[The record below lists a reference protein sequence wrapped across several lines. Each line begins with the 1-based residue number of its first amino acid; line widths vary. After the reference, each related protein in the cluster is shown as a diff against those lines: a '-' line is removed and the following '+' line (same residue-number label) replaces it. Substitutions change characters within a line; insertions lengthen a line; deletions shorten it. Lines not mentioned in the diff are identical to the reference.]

1 MIIHVKPD
9 KNHNPTY
16 IYEDEPVNRHPD
28 LPPGAITI
36 GDVFHAIGRTIKCI
50 IITVQVIVA
59 LAFLV
64 YSLFFSRILN
74 SSALPHIANGII
86 IDIPK

>member
-1 MIIHVKPD
+1 MLIHVKPD
-9 KNHNPTY
+9 KNHRPTY
-16 IYEDEPVNRHPD
+16 IYEDDRKHPD
-28 LPPGAITI
+28 LPPGAITV
-36 GDVFHAIGRTIKCI
+36 GDVFHAIGQTIKCI

-59 LAFLV
+59 LAFLA

-86 IDIPK
+86 IDIPKQ